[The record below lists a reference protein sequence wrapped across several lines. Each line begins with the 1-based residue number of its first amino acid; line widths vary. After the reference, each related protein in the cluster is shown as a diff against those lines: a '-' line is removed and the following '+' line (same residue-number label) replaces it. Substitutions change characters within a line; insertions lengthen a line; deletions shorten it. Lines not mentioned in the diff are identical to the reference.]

1 LDKIKISLE
10 FNTIDDAI
18 EALSKVR
25 NIATFI
31 TATSGSAEED
41 IPKKTPPAVPKKTPP
56 AVPKKTPP
64 AVPKKTPPAVPKKE
78 QEFALDAR
86 KIREE
91 IHDAL
96 VLIQKSG
103 GNVRELLNSK
113 NYTGINAIPDNEI
126 VSFLEHVRGI
136 LCG

>member
-1 LDKIKISLE
+1 MDKIKISLE

-41 IPKKTPPAVPKKTPP
+41 I
-56 AVPKKTPP
+56 
-64 AVPKKTPPAVPKKE
+64 PKKTPPAVPKKE